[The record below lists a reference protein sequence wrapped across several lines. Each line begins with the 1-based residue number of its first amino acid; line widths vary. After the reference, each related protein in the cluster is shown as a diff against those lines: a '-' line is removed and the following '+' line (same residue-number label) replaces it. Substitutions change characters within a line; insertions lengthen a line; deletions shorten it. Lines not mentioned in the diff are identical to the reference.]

1 MIKLDWDSSF
11 FDLSISSS
19 FHEVITE
26 DILYQS
32 KNKMNE
38 QLIDLCYLQ
47 SSNPI
52 PNVLLDTYPI
62 EHKSQKIQFQK
73 LVYTL
78 SEHQNTY
85 IKSIPH
91 QVRSLKT
98 YIILLDNLAI
108 TPDLS

>member
-73 LVYTL
+73 LL
-78 SEHQNTY
+78 IMINHQMENQ
-85 IKSIPH
+85 IHVQMI
-91 QVRSLKT
+91 SLL
-98 YIILLDNLAI
+98 ILKGLRQ
-108 TPDLS
+108 TSKKK